1 MRERLAQVGAI
12 DLTRPSRTCVCRR
25 FGEPPYLENAKLPIT
40 LLRNM
45 AWLDKLERRIGFLA
59 IPGLL
64 RYVGFLTALV
74 FVLEK
79 VNPGYLNLL
88 DLDPVAVVHGE
99 VWRLVTYIFI
109 PQMASMLP
117 LPDWLNVAFY
127 VLFLWWM
134 GNGLESAWGAFKLTI
149 FYLIGMIGT
158 TVAAF
163 FFGAAFSN
171 FMLTTSLFFAFAQ
184 FYPDLVIYFAYI
196 LPLKVKWIAWVSAV
210 ILLLQIIVGSM
221 QFRAAAICAMGNYL
235 IFFGPSIIRDAR
247 RRRDVTAR
255 RRRFEMETRDAET
268 EALHRCAICGATE
281 VSDPNLE
288 FRVARNGEEYCMAH
302 LSHAKAST

>member
-1 MRERLAQVGAI
+1 MPRWYTQPSLLAN
-12 DLTRPSRTCVCRR
+12 SN
-25 FGEPPYLENAKLPIT
+25 YLKGGDAFASIPRIMT
-40 LLRNM
+40 
-45 AWLDKLERRIGFLA
+45 WLDKLERRIGFLA

-79 VNPGYLNLL
+79 VNPGYLRLL

-117 LPDWLNVAFY
+117 LPDWVNVAFY
-127 VLFLWWM
+127 ILFLWWM

-149 FYLIGMIGT
+149 FYLLGMIGT

-171 FMLTTSLFFAFAQ
+171 LMLTASLFFAFAR

-196 LPLKVKWIAWVSAV
+196 LPMKVKWIAWFSAAV
-210 ILLLQIIVGSM
+210 LLLQIVVGSM
-221 QFRAAAICAMGNYL
+221 QFRAAAICAMANYL
-235 IFFGPSIIRDAR
+235 IFFGPSIVHAAR
-247 RRRDVTAR
+247 NRRDVTAR
-255 RRRFEMETRDAET
+255 RRRFEMQTREAEAEA

-281 VSDPNLE
+281 VTDPNLE
-288 FRVARNGEEYCMAH
+288 FRVARNGEEYCVPH
-302 LSHAKAST
+302 LSQAKATT

>member
-1 MRERLAQVGAI
+1 M
-12 DLTRPSRTCVCRR
+12 T
-25 FGEPPYLENAKLPIT
+25 
-40 LLRNM
+40 
-45 AWLDKLERRIGFLA
+45 WLDKLERRIGFLA

-64 RYVGFLTALV
+64 RYIAFLTALV
-74 FVLEK
+74 YLLARVTSPGVQFVRDTPLCQA
-79 VNPGYLNLL
+79 L
-88 DLDPVAVVHGE
+88 DLDASAIMHGQF
-99 VWRLVTYIFI
+99 WRLVSYIFI
-109 PQMASMLP
+109 PQGRMFAFP
-117 LPDWLNVAFY
+117 EWATVAFY

-134 GNGLESAWGAFKLTI
+134 GNGLESAWGAFKLTL

-196 LPLKVKWIAWVSAV
+196 LPLKVKWIAWISAA
-210 ILLLQIIVGSM
+210 ILLLQIVVGSM
-221 QFRAAAICAMGNYL
+221 QFRVAAICAMGNYL

-247 RRRDVTAR
+247 HRRNVTSR
-255 RRRFEMETRDAET
+255 RRRFEMQTREAEA

-281 VSDPNLE
+281 VTDPNLE
-288 FRVARNGEEYCMAH
+288 FRVARNGEEYCMPH
-302 LSHAKAST
+302 LSQARAAT

>member
-1 MRERLAQVGAI
+1 M
-12 DLTRPSRTCVCRR
+12 T
-25 FGEPPYLENAKLPIT
+25 
-40 LLRNM
+40 
-45 AWLDKLERRIGFLA
+45 WLDKLERRIGFLA

-88 DLDPVAVVHGE
+88 DLNPISVMHGE

-117 LPDWLNVAFY
+117 LPDWVNVAFY

-158 TVAAF
+158 TIAAF

-196 LPLKVKWIAWVSAV
+196 LPLKVKWIAWISAA

-235 IFFGPSIIRDAR
+235 IFFGPSIIHAAR
-247 RRRDVTAR
+247 HRRDVTAR
-255 RRRFEMETRDAET
+255 RRRYEMQTREAEA

-288 FRVARNGEEYCMAH
+288 FRVARNGEEYCMPH
-302 LSHAKAST
+302 LGQAKAAS

>member
-25 FGEPPYLENAKLPIT
+25 FGEPPYLENARLPIT

-45 AWLDKLERRIGFLA
+45 TWLDKLERRIGFLA

>member
-1 MRERLAQVGAI
+1 MQR
-12 DLTRPSRTCVCRR
+12 
-25 FGEPPYLENAKLPIT
+25 LPIT

-45 AWLDKLERRIGFLA
+45 TWLDKLERRIGFLA

-149 FYLIGMIGT
+149 FYLIGDDRDNCRRIFLWRG
-158 TVAAF
+158 
-163 FFGAAFSN
+163 
-171 FMLTTSLFFAFAQ
+171 LFQFHADDFAF
-184 FYPDLVIYFAYI
+184 LC
-196 LPLKVKWIAWVSAV
+196 
-210 ILLLQIIVGSM
+210 
-221 QFRAAAICAMGNYL
+221 FR
-235 IFFGPSIIRDAR
+235 S
-247 RRRDVTAR
+247 V
-255 RRRFEMETRDAET
+255 
-268 EALHRCAICGATE
+268 
-281 VSDPNLE
+281 
-288 FRVARNGEEYCMAH
+288 
-302 LSHAKAST
+302 LS

>member
-1 MRERLAQVGAI
+1 M
-12 DLTRPSRTCVCRR
+12 T
-25 FGEPPYLENAKLPIT
+25 
-40 LLRNM
+40 
-45 AWLDKLERRIGFLA
+45 WLDKLERRIGFLA

-88 DLDPVAVVHGE
+88 DLDAVAVMHGE

-117 LPDWLNVAFY
+117 LPDWVNVAFY

>member
-1 MRERLAQVGAI
+1 M
-12 DLTRPSRTCVCRR
+12 S
-25 FGEPPYLENAKLPIT
+25 
-40 LLRNM
+40 
-45 AWLDKLERRIGFLA
+45 WLDKLERRIGFVA
-59 IPGLL
+59 VPGLL

-79 VNPGYLNLL
+79 VNPGYLRLL
-88 DLDPVAVVHGE
+88 DLDPVAVMHGQ
-99 VWRLVTYIFI
+99 VWRLITYIFI

-117 LPDWLNVAFY
+117 LPDWVNVAFY

-149 FYLIGMIGT
+149 FYLLGMIGT

-196 LPLKVKWIAWVSAV
+196 LPLKVKWIAWFSAA
-210 ILLLQIIVGSM
+210 ILLMQVIVGSM
-221 QFRAAAICAMGNYL
+221 QFRAAAICAMANYL

-247 RRRDVTAR
+247 HRRDVTER
-255 RRRFEMETRDAET
+255 RRRFEVREADA

-281 VSDPNLE
+281 MTDPNLE
-288 FRVARNGEEYCMAH
+288 FRVARNGEEYCVPH
-302 LSHAKAST
+302 LGQAKAAT